1 MVDGQAGKGS
11 KYRSVNQE
19 RYAENWEK
27 AFGCDKKKCCGKGCQ
42 NSGFVP
48 NKNSKKGQMQPGGI
62 IDHTDIPQS
71 EEEDDKIEYNKP
83 GIVEDW
89 KDN

>member
-27 AFGCDKKKCCGKGCQ
+27 AFGSNKK
-42 NSGFVP
+42 
-48 NKNSKKGQMQPGGI
+48 KNSKKGLMQPGGI
-62 IDHTDIPQS
+62 YDMTDIPQ
-71 EEEDDKIEYNKP
+71 EEDTNKK
-83 GIVEDW
+83 E
-89 KDN
+89 NNNE